1 MIKKITFG
9 NPFNTESVIK
19 NIPTEKELSFLPGKI
34 NNSAGFEWK
43 LQLEDDDIVYG
54 LGEVM
59 KGINLRGGKYVS
71 WCLDQPNQDENT
83 PSLYGAH
90 NFIII
95 FSKNPFAVYFDYP
108 GLMEFDIGFTA
119 QNILK
124 VSAEKNSLN
133 VFIITPENAETQ
145 YKSENSHRLTSLVH
159 QFRNL
164 TGQSYIPPKWAFGF
178 MQSRWG
184 YKNQNDIDTVIQN
197 HKKNNLP
204 LDSVCMDIDYMEDY
218 KDFTVE
224 QKKIP
229 RFFELC

>member
-19 NIPTEKELSFLPGKI
+19 NIPTEKDISFLPGKI
-34 NNSAGFEWK
+34 NNSSGFEWK
-43 LQLEDDDIVYG
+43 LQLKDDDIVYG

-124 VSAEKNSLN
+124 VSAEKKQFERFYHYTRKCRNS
-133 VFIITPENAETQ
+133 I
-145 YKSENSHRLTSLVH
+145 
-159 QFRNL
+159 
-164 TGQSYIPPKWAFGF
+164 
-178 MQSRWG
+178 
-184 YKNQNDIDTVIQN
+184 
-197 HKKNNLP
+197 
-204 LDSVCMDIDYMEDY
+204 
-218 KDFTVE
+218 
-224 QKKIP
+224 
-229 RFFELC
+229 